1 MGASPKTTSF
11 LKECMA
17 DALLYLMKEKPF
29 AKITV
34 NEIARTAGVN
44 RSTWFRNFATKT
56 EALTFKLMVLWYR
69 WAADHGM
76 TEYHRYTVDNAD
88 LFFSFNASVRD
99 MLSLIYQA
107 ELQACVYDAFYQI
120 MKPQYGDDPVEC
132 CEARFYSY
140 VLDEWIKRGFYE
152 TPEQLTALFREVGR
166 DVGRREP
173 PTSACYFRKKGLQWS
188 HKTMIRR
195 EITYGS

>member
-17 DALLYLMKEKPF
+17 DALLQLMKEKPF

-34 NEIARTAGVN
+34 NEIARIAGVN

-188 HKTMIRR
+188 HKTNVRR